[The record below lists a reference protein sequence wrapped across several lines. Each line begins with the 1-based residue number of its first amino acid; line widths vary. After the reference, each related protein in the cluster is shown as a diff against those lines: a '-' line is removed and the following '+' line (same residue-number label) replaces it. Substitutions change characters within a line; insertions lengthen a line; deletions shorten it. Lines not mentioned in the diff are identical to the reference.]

1 MKTTERDLTVLPV
14 LNGWGEAPEEPASQ
28 PSSQAGQA
36 HEDVRPT
43 NDGPLLD
50 AYSDAVTIAAEEVSP
65 SVVKIDRLSRI
76 DQGPNRGRNQNSGSG
91 SGFIIT
97 PDGFIITNSH
107 VVHGAERIEVTLAD
121 GRKPDAHLVGTDPDT
136 DLAVIRIYAPN
147 LKPVRLGDSNQLRV
161 GQLAIAIGNPYGF
174 QYTVTAG
181 VVSAL
186 GRSFRAQSGR
196 LMDSLV
202 QTDAA
207 LNPGNSGGPLV
218 NSRGE
223 VIGVNTMVI
232 LPAQGLCFAIGINT
246 AKTIAGWLIKDGAVR
261 RSYIGVG
268 GQTAKIHRRV
278 MRFFN
283 LPNETG
289 MLVLSVEPGSPAS
302 RAGLREGD
310 IVVEFNGSA
319 VATIDDLHKH
329 LTGPQAGVR
338 TKLVVIRHNEKLALE
353 IRPEESRK

>member
-1 MKTTERDLTVLPV
+1 MTIANRDFDVLSV
-14 LNGWGEAPEEPASQ
+14 LNVPPSPNSDAPNDSSNGRLAAQNEPVSDA
-28 PSSQAGQA
+28 
-36 HEDVRPT
+36 
-43 NDGPLLD
+43 PLLD
-50 AYSDAVTIAAEEVSP
+50 AYSNAVVTAAETVSP
-65 SVVKIDRLSRI
+65 SVVKIDVKKS
-76 DQGPNRGRNQNSGSG
+76 GAPRGRDGGSG

-97 PDGFIITNSH
+97 PDGFILTNNH

-121 GRKPDAHLVGTDPDT
+121 GRRPDAHLVGTDPDT
-136 DLAVIRIYAPN
+136 DLAVVRVYAPN
-147 LKPVRLGDSNQLRV
+147 LKPVHLGDSNALRV

-186 GRSFRAQSGR
+186 GRSFRAESGR
-196 LMDSLV
+196 LMDNII

-223 VIGVNTMVI
+223 VIGVNTAVI
-232 LPAQGLCFAIGINT
+232 LPAQGLCFAIAINT

-268 GQTAKIHRRV
+268 GQTTKIRRRV
-278 MRFFN
+278 VRFFN
-283 LPNETG
+283 LPNDTG
-289 MLVLSVEPGSPAS
+289 MLVVHVESGSPAS

-310 IVVEFNGSA
+310 VIVEFDGHA
-319 VATIDDLHKH
+319 IAGIDDLHKL
-329 LTGPQAGVR
+329 LTGAQAGVR
-338 TKLVVIRHNEKLALE
+338 SQLTVIRHTEKLELE
-353 IRPEESRK
+353 IVPEESQK